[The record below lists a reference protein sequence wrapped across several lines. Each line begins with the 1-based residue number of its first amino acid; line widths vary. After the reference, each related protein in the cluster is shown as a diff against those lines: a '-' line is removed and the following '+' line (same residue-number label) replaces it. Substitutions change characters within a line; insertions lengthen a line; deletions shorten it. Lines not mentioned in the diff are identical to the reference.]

1 VGILA
6 HQIRYIHVGKNA
18 HSTKAIYMINPL
30 RGMKDLT
37 FEESERFT
45 YIIDTATT
53 IAKRYGYGYIETPIL
68 EETAL
73 FKRSVGD
80 SSDIVSKEM
89 YQFEDKGGN
98 DVCMRPEG
106 TAGVVRAF
114 VSAKLDRQP
123 MKQKFFYYGP
133 MFRYERPQKGRLREF
148 HQFGCES
155 FGEASV
161 YEDFTIIIMM
171 SQIFESLGI
180 GVTLEINSLGCSECM
195 PPYKENLVHFLTNI
209 KEKLCTDCNRRI
221 DTNPIRVLDCK
232 NETCQALLVTS
243 PKLIDNLCETCDSD
257 FTKLKKLLDN
267 AKIKYTVNTNLVR
280 GLDYYNKTAF
290 EFVSNEIGAQ
300 SAIAGGGRYDKL
312 VEFLDGKPT
321 PAVGFAIG
329 IERIMELVK
338 MPEPIR
344 EGIYM
349 GAMTEDAIETLF
361 ALATKKRQETKVTV
375 EFNAKGFKSHMKG
388 VDKAHARYAVLIGKD
403 ELANGTVWVKDLESK
418 EEKSVTLEDF

>member
-1 VGILA
+1 
-6 HQIRYIHVGKNA
+6 
-18 HSTKAIYMINPL
+18 MINPL

-37 FEESERFT
+37 FEESERFNF
-45 YIIDTATT
+45 IIDTATT

-106 TAGVVRAF
+106 TAGVVRSF
-114 VSAKLDRQP
+114 VHAKLDRQP
-123 MKQKFFYYGP
+123 MKQKFYYYGP

-155 FGEASV
+155 FGEGSV
-161 YEDFTIIIMM
+161 YEDFTIITMI
-171 SQIFESLGI
+171 SQIFEALGI
-180 GVTLEINSLGCSECM
+180 GFDLQINSLGCTTCM
-195 PPYKENLVHFLTNI
+195 PPYKQNLVGFLTEI
-209 KEKLCTDCNRRI
+209 KEELCEDCNRRI
-221 DTNPIRVLDCK
+221 DSNPIRVLDCK
-232 NETCQALLVTS
+232 NQTCQGLLTTS
-243 PKLIDNLCETCDSD
+243 PKLINNLCDECDSD
-257 FTKLKKLLDN
+257 FKKLTALLDS
-267 AKIKYTVNTNLVR
+267 AGVSYEVDTNLVR

-290 EFVSNEIGAQ
+290 EFVSNNIGSQ

-329 IERIMELVK
+329 IERIMELVQ
-338 MPEPIR
+338 MPELNR
-344 EGIYM
+344 EGIYL
-349 GAMTEDAIETLF
+349 GAMTEDAVETLF
-361 ALATKKRQETKVTV
+361 SIASSKRKETKVTL
-375 EFNAKGFKSHMKG
+375 EYNAKGFKSHMKG
-388 VDKAHARYAVLIGKD
+388 ADKVHARYVVLVGED
-403 ELANGTVWVKDLESK
+403 ELSNGTVWVKDLESK
-418 EEKSVTLEDF
+418 EEKTVLVGEF